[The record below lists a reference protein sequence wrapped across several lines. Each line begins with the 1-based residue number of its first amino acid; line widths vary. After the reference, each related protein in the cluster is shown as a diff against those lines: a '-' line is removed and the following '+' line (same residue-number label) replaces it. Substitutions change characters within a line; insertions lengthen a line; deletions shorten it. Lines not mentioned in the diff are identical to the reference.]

1 MFFVFKVNDNVIAG
15 ENDLIWSSR
24 CILIEKSITNNSNL
38 FIYNK
43 IIVRKIGIDAVN
55 AKIKI
60 EWNSNL

>member
-1 MFFVFKVNDNVIAG
+1 MFFVFKVKDNVIAG

-24 CILIEKSITNNSNL
+24 CILIEKSITNNGNL

-43 IIVRKIGIDAVN
+43 IIVRKIVIDAVN
-55 AKIKI
+55 AKINI

>member
-1 MFFVFKVNDNVIAG
+1 MFILFLFFKVKDNIIA
-15 ENDLIWSSR
+15 EKIHLNWSSR

-55 AKIKI
+55 AKIKK
-60 EWNSNL
+60 